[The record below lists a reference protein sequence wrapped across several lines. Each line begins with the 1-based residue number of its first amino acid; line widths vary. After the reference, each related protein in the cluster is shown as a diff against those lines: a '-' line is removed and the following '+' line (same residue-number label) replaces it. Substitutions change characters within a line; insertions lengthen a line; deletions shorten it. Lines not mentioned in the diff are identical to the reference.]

1 MGGLQ
6 TDGQF
11 RPLES
16 GDPQAVAAY
25 RLAARLGSGGMGTVY
40 LSYTPGGHP
49 IALKTIRPE
58 LSEHP
63 EFRRR
68 FRQEVQ
74 AAQRVQGL
82 YTAPV
87 IDYDTE
93 GERPWLAT
101 AYVPGPSLAAAV
113 TEHGP
118 LPVPTLLL
126 LVAGVAEALSVIH
139 AAGIVH
145 RDLKPSNV
153 LLAGDGPRVIDFGIA
168 RATDATALTGTGVSV
183 GTPAFMSPEQAAG
196 REITP
201 ASDVFALGQVA
212 AFAARGSGAYG
223 DGPSHAVLYRI
234 VHEEPDLGGLPDALG
249 FIARCLAK
257 DPADRPSPAEII
269 TLCQEASPGG
279 LRQSGE
285 WLPAAIGTQI
295 TRRVSASAALAAQPA
310 APTQAPP
317 ATAPVTQPA
326 AGVPPLPATAPVTQ
340 PATAIPAPPATPP
353 TGTPTAAVPAP
364 PPTAPVTHADQPAP
378 HALPT
383 VSANPSPPAT
393 APHTPPPTPT
403 QHTPAP
409 AAASPTPP
417 PGAAHHTPAQHTPVL
432 PQSYGPP
439 AAAGPAAPW
448 PGAQPQPGQRQKPKR
463 KGRLGVI
470 AAVVVAAVLVGG
482 GAAVYL
488 TQMGKDTKDKAADS
502 SAKGSAAHAGASPD
516 ATPGTDSGSGSG
528 SDSDSG
534 SDSGSAVGSSPRPD
548 PKPISFKGI
557 DIPMN
562 YYVRFADSPPKPLYD
577 DVGAQYVDDADLF
590 YESGSFDDEKI
601 LGSSGK
607 KIVLLNNAQQGSLD
621 TCRTETRYAEQAK
634 LSQLSRGSQLCVH
647 TTSGHIALV
656 TFQGTAPKS
665 DLGDYMTVDVTVW
678 RNAEEPSTKE

>member
-6 TDGQF
+6 GDGQF

-16 GDPQAVAAY
+16 GDPQAVAGY

-58 LSEHP
+58 LSEDP

-74 AAQRVQGL
+74 AAQRVQGF

-113 TEHGP
+113 AEHGP

-139 AAGIVH
+139 GAGIVH

-168 RATDATALTGTGVSV
+168 RATDATALTGTGVSI

-196 REITP
+196 KEITP

-212 AFAARGSGAYG
+212 AFAARGAGAYG

-234 VHEEPDLGGLPDALG
+234 VHEEPDLTGLPDALG
-249 FIARCLAK
+249 FVARCLAK
-257 DPADRPSPAEII
+257 NPADRPSPAEVIA
-269 TLCQEASPGG
+269 LCQEASPGG

-285 WLPAAIGTQI
+285 WLPEAIGTQI

-310 APTQAPP
+310 PPTQAPP
-317 ATAPVTQPA
+317 ATAPVTHA
-326 AGVPPLPATAPVTQ
+326 AGAVPPPPATAPVTQ

-353 TGTPTAAVPAP
+353 AGHPTAAVPAP
-364 PPTAPVTHADQPAP
+364 PPTAPVTRVDQPAP
-378 HALPT
+378 HAMPT
-383 VSANPSPPAT
+383 AAAPHTAPTAA
-393 APHTPPPTPT
+393 APHTPAPPRSYDP
-403 QHTPAP
+403 P
-409 AAASPTPP
+409 AAAS
-417 PGAAHHTPAQHTPVL
+417 
-432 PQSYGPP
+432 
-439 AAAGPAAPW
+439 PAAPW
-448 PGAQPQPGQRQKPKR
+448 PGAQPQTQPQPPSQPRPRR
-463 KGRLGVI
+463 KNRVGVI
-470 AAVVVAAVLVGG
+470 AAVVVAAVLAGGG
-482 GAAVYL
+482 GAFYL
-488 TQMGKDTKDKAADS
+488 STLGDDTKDKATGN
-502 SAKGSAAHAGASPD
+502 SAKGSAAHGASS
-516 ATPGTDSGSGSG
+516 DSSSASGSG
-528 SDSDSG
+528 SDTGSG
-534 SDSGSAVGSSPRPD
+534 SPSARPD
-548 PKPISFKGI
+548 PEPITFKGI

-577 DVGAQYVDDADLF
+577 DTGARYVDDADLF
-590 YESGSFDDEKI
+590 YETNGFGDEKV
-601 LGSSGK
+601 LGSSGE

-621 TCRTETRYAEQAK
+621 TCRAETRYAQEAK

-665 DLGDYMTVDVTVW
+665 DLGDYMTVDITVW
-678 RNAEEPSTKE
+678 RNAEEPETVE